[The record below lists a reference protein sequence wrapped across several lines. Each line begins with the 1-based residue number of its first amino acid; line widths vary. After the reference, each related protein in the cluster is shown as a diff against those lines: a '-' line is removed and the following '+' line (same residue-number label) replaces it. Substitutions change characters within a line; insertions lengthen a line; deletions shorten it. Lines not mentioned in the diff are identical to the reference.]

1 MCISFS
7 SLIILILPFQ
17 NNPLYQND
25 SVSPHNTSFKTAKH
39 GYLLALPTVKAKR
52 TVAGYESRNPHL
64 TSYLVTTVYE
74 YATVH
79 VADLFGLHLL

>member
-1 MCISFS
+1 MTVYHPTI
-7 SLIILILPFQ
+7 
-17 NNPLYQND
+17 PL
-25 SVSPHNTSFKTAKH
+25 SRPHAKH

-79 VADLFGLHLL
+79 VADLFGQHLL